1 MKYVVTFYSHFDG
14 KARAIIQEACNII
27 HALQLCS
34 DAGCDLD
41 CVIAITEVD

>member
-1 MKYVVTFYSHFDG
+1 MKYVITFYSSFDG
-14 KARAIIQEACNII
+14 KARAVLQEAYNMI

-34 DAGCDLD
+34 DAGYNLD